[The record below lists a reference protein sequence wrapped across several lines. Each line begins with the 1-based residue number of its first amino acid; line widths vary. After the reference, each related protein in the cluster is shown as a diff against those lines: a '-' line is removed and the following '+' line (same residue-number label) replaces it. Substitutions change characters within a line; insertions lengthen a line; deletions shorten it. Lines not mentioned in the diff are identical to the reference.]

1 MRHIA
6 IFAVP
11 PAILLALLVASCAA
25 TTTTGT
31 VPATAPAP
39 AKTTPAL
46 PKDNECFYIW
56 DESEKIS
63 CYTAEIRSGKYSGIG
78 LAVAYSKR
86 GHSYLSAGGDFSF
99 SFDDPARSIEDYDRA
114 IADYDQ
120 ALRLEKTLRPADWK
134 PTMFSLYF
142 LTNMSRDR
150 ARRLRAS
157 AQDFLDRVTPRYLGP
172 SSPSLPQV
180 ASSEEVAEKNST
192 GTGFY
197 VDVTGSILTN
207 AHVVEKCRALTVG
220 DGLPAELLA
229 LDGSADLALLRAPA
243 SPANA
248 IARFAAGP
256 ARLNASVTVIG
267 FPLHGLLGGLNV
279 TRGSVSSTSGVGGDD
294 AYFQMTA
301 AVQPGN
307 SGGPV
312 VNEFGAVVGVVQ
324 SKLDALKVA
333 AVIGDIPQNINFA
346 IRAELAKQFLTKHSV
361 DFQITTNQVRVE
373 PSALADDAKGFTVLV
388 SCWNG

>member
-1 MRHIA
+1 
-6 IFAVP
+6 
-11 PAILLALLVASCAA
+11 
-25 TTTTGT
+25 
-31 VPATAPAP
+31 
-39 AKTTPAL
+39 
-46 PKDNECFYIW
+46 
-56 DESEKIS
+56 
-63 CYTAEIRSGKYSGIG
+63 
-78 LAVAYSKR
+78 
-86 GHSYLSAGGDFSF
+86 
-99 SFDDPARSIEDYDRA
+99 
-114 IADYDQ
+114 
-120 ALRLEKTLRPADWK
+120 
-134 PTMFSLYF
+134 
-142 LTNMSRDR
+142 MSRDFAR
-150 ARRLRAS
+150 AGRDTALDS
-157 AQDFLDRVTPRYLGP
+157 LDRFTPRYLGP

-180 ASSEEVAEKNST
+180 SSSEEAAEKNST
-192 GTGFY
+192 GTGFF
-197 VDVTGSILTN
+197 VDATGTILTN

-229 LDGSADLALLRAPA
+229 LDGNADLALLRVPK

-248 IARFAAGP
+248 VARFAAGP
-256 ARLNASVTVIG
+256 ARLNADVTVIG

-294 AYFQMTA
+294 DYFQMTA
-301 AVQPGN
+301 AIQPGN